1 MALRTVDDVFSD
13 FLGRRRGI
21 IKALTVDVRCRGGG
35 GATALP
41 AGTGRLAGAASRCT
55 TATRLAR
62 WGAAQL
68 CRASTR
74 VRDASRALGPAAGR
88 AWYSRRRRP
97 RAALTVAPAAT
108 SLQVDAFSELCDPS
122 KDNLC
127 LYGYADGTWE
137 VSPPCEEVPPELP
150 EPTLGINFARDG
162 GCWMSWY
169 AAVVECTCWR
179 CMLPHARAVLLQ
191 QQAHA
196 FITRPPHRPHKP
208 PPAAAGMKR
217 QDWLCLV
224 AVHADCWL
232 MAMSFYNAAKIDQKG
247 RQRLFEEINGLP
259 TCFEIV
265 SGRASGKPGVD
276 PMQAAAKRAVR
287 GRSIACVLSE
297 EAWCCEGRAA
307 G

>member
-21 IKALTVDVRCRGGG
+21 IKALTVD
-35 GATALP
+35 
-41 AGTGRLAGAASRCT
+41 
-55 TATRLAR
+55 
-62 WGAAQL
+62 
-68 CRASTR
+68 
-74 VRDASRALGPAAGR
+74 
-88 AWYSRRRRP
+88 
-97 RAALTVAPAAT
+97 
-108 SLQVDAFSELCDPS
+108 VDAFSELCDPS

-150 EPTLGINFARDG
+150 EPTLGINFARD
-162 GCWMSWY
+162 
-169 AAVVECTCWR
+169 
-179 CMLPHARAVLLQ
+179 
-191 QQAHA
+191 
-196 FITRPPHRPHKP
+196 
-208 PPAAAGMKR
+208 GMKR

-276 PMQAAAKRAVR
+276 PMQAAAKRAEEEE
-287 GRSIACVLSE
+287 GSDSQDGQGDPCPMCNATYRSGEFWIQCDECDRWFDGKCVGMTAKLAE
-297 EAWCCEGRAA
+297 EQPQWKCPLCP
-307 G
+307 